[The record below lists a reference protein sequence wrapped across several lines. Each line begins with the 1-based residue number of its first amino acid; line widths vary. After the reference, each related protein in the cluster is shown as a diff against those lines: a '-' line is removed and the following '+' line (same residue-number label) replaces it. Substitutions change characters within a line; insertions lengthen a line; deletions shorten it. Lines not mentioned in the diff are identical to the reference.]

1 MALVELKTD
10 LKSLKNSTFG
20 AKDLLVGKD
29 INDPP
34 NSKGLMMQVTRRADD
49 LVRHTKLLGRKEGLK
64 FLGNQALLAQTNLKQ
79 KIKQAKK
86 ENPSKLGEVLKEQA
100 ILTGINTVAGTA
112 SILAQIPVNGTG
124 THLIRGFGGN
134 SYLKPLGDPSGIN
147 GLLAGMD
154 SLSGGTGNTVN
165 AAVNSLNG
173 ELTIIDNPAKFEH
186 IESENF
192 DKSKFLDSKGNIT
205 REIPYGIDSD
215 SAVQY
220 TSSSFVTPT
229 PFSIPNENERYDKKD
244 SLKKIQE
251 VSGSRV
257 SETVSNGDRVV
268 RTSAKAKANYE
279 TYEIDGKAIGTINN
293 PITLSNPG
301 KTRLG
306 DDGKIS
312 DEEDRPDVIQEH
324 RVLTEALGVDKQDLI
339 PFEFNTFTPGNVGGK
354 FLYFR
359 ALLDGF
365 SDNYAGDWT
374 GTKYVGRGEELYTY
388 NGFKRDISFDF
399 KAAAFSKADM
409 VPLYDKLNALV
420 GATAPT
426 YGNGLF
432 MQGTFTKITV
442 GDYLK
447 KVPGIIRSV
456 GLTWDKGTPWEIEG
470 DLRVPH
476 MLSVS
481 IAFTPIHN
489 FVPQE
494 GSKYIG

>member
-1 MALVELKTD
+1 M
-10 LKSLKNSTFG
+10 
-20 AKDLLVGKD
+20 
-29 INDPP
+29 
-34 NSKGLMMQVTRRADD
+34 
-49 LVRHTKLLGRKEGLK
+49 
-64 FLGNQALLAQTNLKQ
+64 
-79 KIKQAKK
+79 
-86 ENPSKLGEVLKEQA
+86 
-100 ILTGINTVAGTA
+100 
-112 SILAQIPVNGTG
+112 
-124 THLIRGFGGN
+124 
-134 SYLKPLGDPSGIN
+134 
-147 GLLAGMD
+147 
-154 SLSGGTGNTVN
+154 
-165 AAVNSLNG
+165 
-173 ELTIIDNPAKFEH
+173 
-186 IESENF
+186 
-192 DKSKFLDSKGNIT
+192 
-205 REIPYGIDSD
+205 
-215 SAVQY
+215 
-220 TSSSFVTPT
+220 
-229 PFSIPNENERYDKKD
+229 
-244 SLKKIQE
+244 
-251 VSGSRV
+251 
-257 SETVSNGDRVV
+257 
-268 RTSAKAKANYE
+268 
-279 TYEIDGKAIGTINN
+279 
-293 PITLSNPG
+293 
-301 KTRLG
+301 
-306 DDGKIS
+306 
-312 DEEDRPDVIQEH
+312 
-324 RVLTEALGVDKQDLI
+324 
-339 PFEFNTFTPGNVGGK
+339 
-354 FLYFR
+354 
-359 ALLDGF
+359 LDGF